1 MSFKRSWKKRALA
14 AGLMAAMVGFGSQT
28 FIAPQQAEA
37 KADELLRNA
46 EYLKQKRINEATEQV
61 AMFEAMYK
69 EYSQNPGITRSRMY
83 YEAISEALPDVKVYI
98 DTSGENGVQKVLPL
112 KASHRAM

>member
-1 MSFKRSWKKRALA
+1 
-14 AGLMAAMVGFGSQT
+14 
-28 FIAPQQAEA
+28 
-37 KADELLRNA
+37 
-46 EYLKQKRINEATEQV
+46 
-61 AMFEAMYK
+61 MFEAMYK

-112 KASHRAM
+112 ESFTQGETNTPAPEKGEE

>member
-1 MSFKRSWKKRALA
+1 
-14 AGLMAAMVGFGSQT
+14 
-28 FIAPQQAEA
+28 
-37 KADELLRNA
+37 
-46 EYLKQKRINEATEQV
+46 LKQKRINEATEQV

-112 KASHRAM
+112 ESFTQGDVTTTAPEKGEE

>member
-1 MSFKRSWKKRALA
+1 MRNEARAYQNEQL
-14 AGLMAAMVGFGSQT
+14 
-28 FIAPQQAEA
+28 PQAEA

-112 KASHRAM
+112 ESFTQGDVTTTAPEKGEE